1 MLSEPILDLLGQVW
15 ENCSAVHAKENRKFW
30 PEPSPEAFAF
40 MFLRLTRGMTMSML
54 STILYWIWVVSEVVI
69 LVATRTRRS
78 TGNVRDRGSLL
89 ILWAVIFV
97 SLTVGISIGQTHPP
111 TMFSGAHWIR
121 KVSLVLLV
129 TGLAVRWMAIFT
141 LGRSFSA
148 NVAIH
153 ATQTVHKTGLF
164 RFVRHPSY
172 SGLVIIF
179 AAVGLHTRNW
189 MGLAIILIPTAIALL
204 YRIHVEEAA
213 LTQAFGQE
221 YLDYSRCTKR
231 LIPGIY

>member
-1 MLSEPILDLLGQVW
+1 
-15 ENCSAVHAKENRKFW
+15 
-30 PEPSPEAFAF
+30 
-40 MFLRLTRGMTMSML
+40 
-54 STILYWIWVVSEVVI
+54 
-69 LVATRTRRS
+69 
-78 TGNVRDRGSLL
+78 
-89 ILWAVIFV
+89 
-97 SLTVGISIGQTHPP
+97 
-111 TMFSGAHWIR
+111 
-121 KVSLVLLV
+121 
-129 TGLAVRWMAIFT
+129 MAIFT

-204 YRIHVEEAA
+204 YRIHVEEAV